1 MSAIFTGKNLVYFNR
16 VTSTNN
22 VLSEMLSNSKPL
34 AEGSVIMAD
43 EQSHG
48 RGQHGTFWEAS
59 PGKNIT
65 ISILYKPEFL
75 TIEKQFYLSMAISIG
90 ICNFLDDVLKIKT
103 EIKWP
108 NDIYVGIEKIAGIL
122 IENSLMGSNL
132 KTSIIGIGLNV
143 NQEFFHSDAPNPCS
157 MKLLSGIE
165 YHIDD
170 LLPLL
175 FEEIE
180 IQYLNLK
187 AGKFQYL
194 KDTYLHKLYRFG
206 EDAMYK
212 VNGKTLKGNI
222 SNIEESGKLV
232 LLTEEGLRSF
242 DTKEIEFIFKIN

>member
-1 MSAIFTGKNLVYFNR
+1 MSAIFTGKNIIYFNR

-34 AEGSVIMAD
+34 AEGSVIMAE

-48 RGQHGTFWEAS
+48 RGQHGTFWESS

-90 ICNFLDDVLKIKT
+90 ICNFLEDVLNTKVK
-103 EIKWP
+103 IKWP
-108 NDIYVGIEKIAGIL
+108 NDIYVGNTKIAGIL
-122 IENSLMGSNL
+122 IENSLIGSYL
-132 KTSIIGIGLNV
+132 KSSIIGIGLNV
-143 NQEFFHSDAPNPCS
+143 NQVQFNSEAPNPCS
-157 MKLLSGIE
+157 MKILTGKEFNINE
-165 YHIDD
+165 
-170 LLPLL
+170 LLPRL

-187 AGKFQYL
+187 AKKLSYL
-194 KDTYLHKLYRFG
+194 KEKYLSKLYRFG
-206 EDAMYK
+206 EEALYK
-212 VNGKTLKGNI
+212 VKGKTIKCNI
-222 SNIEESGKLV
+222 SDIEESGKLV
-232 LLTEEGLRSF
+232 LLTEEGLRSY

>member
-1 MSAIFTGKNLVYFNR
+1 MSAIFTGKNTIHFNR

-34 AEGSVIMAD
+34 TEGSVIMAD

-75 TIEKQFYLSMAISIG
+75 TVEKQFYLSMAISIG
-90 ICNFLDDVLKIKT
+90 LCNFLEDVLHTKV
-103 EIKWP
+103 EVKWP
-108 NDIYVGIEKIAGIL
+108 NDIYIGNTKIAGIL
-122 IENSLMGSNL
+122 IENSLIGSYL

-143 NQEFFHSDAPNPCS
+143 NQEFFNSDAPNPIS
-157 MKLLSGIE
+157 MKLVTGEE
-165 YHIDD
+165 YNINE
-170 LLPLL
+170 LLPRL
-175 FEEIE
+175 FEQIE

-187 AGKFQYL
+187 AKKLAYL
-194 KDTYLHKLYRFG
+194 KETYLSKLYRFG
-206 EDAMYK
+206 KDALYNVM
-212 VNGKTLKGNI
+212 GKTLKCNI
-222 SNIEESGKLV
+222 CDIEESGKLV

>member
-1 MSAIFTGKNLVYFNR
+1 MSAIFTGKNLIYFNR

-22 VLSEMLSNSKPL
+22 ILSEMLSNSKPL
-34 AEGSVIMAD
+34 AEGSVIMAE

-75 TIEKQFYLSMAISIG
+75 TIEKQFYLSMAISLG
-90 ICNFLDDVLKIKT
+90 LCNFLEDVLETKV

-108 NDIYVGIEKIAGIL
+108 NDIYVGDSKIAGIL
-122 IENSLMGSNL
+122 IENSLIGSNL
-132 KTSIIGIGLNV
+132 KSSIIGIGLNV
-143 NQEFFHSDAPNPCS
+143 NQKFFNSDAPNPCS
-157 MKLLSGIE
+157 MKLLTSKE
-165 YHIDD
+165 YNINE
-170 LLPLL
+170 LLPRL

-187 AGKFQYL
+187 ANKLAYL
-194 KDTYLHKLYRFG
+194 KESYLSKLYRFG
-206 EDAMYK
+206 KDAMFNVK
-212 VNGKTLKGNI
+212 GKMLKCNI
-222 SNIEESGKLV
+222 CDIEESGKLV

-242 DTKEIEFIFKIN
+242 DTKEIEFNFKIN